1 MRIAIVDYGMGNI
14 HSLKGALTFISSSA
28 DIALVNDEKTLGDAD
43 LIFLPG
49 VGHFKNAMEAL
60 DSLGLSE
67 VLQSLVLDKKRPIMG
82 ICLGMQL
89 LFSNSTEGGINP
101 GLGLI
106 EGKVRRIKDGDEKIP
121 HIGFDEVNPPSG
133 SKMFAG
139 VEKLDFYFVHSFC
152 VRETLD
158 DSQITYCNHNDQFFA
173 AIEKEHIWGT
183 QFHPEKSQE
192 NGLKLLRNFID
203 TYGN

>member
-14 HSLKGALTFISSSA
+14 HSLKGALTFVSSSA
-28 DIALVNDEKTLGDAD
+28 DIALVNDGKSLGDAD

-67 VLQSLVLDKKRPIMG
+67 VLQSLVLDKKRPMMG

-89 LFSNSTEGGINP
+89 LFSNSSEGGVNP

-133 SKMFAG
+133 PIMTDHF
-139 VEKLDFYFVHSFC
+139 
-152 VRETLD
+152 
-158 DSQITYCNHNDQFFA
+158 
-173 AIEKEHIWGT
+173 
-183 QFHPEKSQE
+183 
-192 NGLKLLRNFID
+192 LKLCLILFNVLMISLFFEAFSSQYNIQRSFGQKFIMSSSFFSS
-203 TYGN
+203 

>member
-49 VGHFKNAMEAL
+49 VGQFKNAMEAL

-173 AIEKEHIWGT
+173 AIEKGHIWGT

>member
-14 HSLKGALTFISSSA
+14 HSLKGALNFVSSSA

-158 DSQITYCNHNDQFFA
+158 ESLISYCNHNDQFVA
-173 AIEKEHIWGT
+173 TIEKKHIWGT

-192 NGLKLLRNFID
+192 NGLKLLRNFIV

>member
-14 HSLKGALTFISSSA
+14 HSLKGALTFVSSSA

-158 DSQITYCNHNDQFFA
+158 DSLITYCNHNDQFVA
-173 AIEKEHIWGT
+173 TIEKEHIWGT

-192 NGLKLLRNFID
+192 NGLKLLRNFIV

>member
-67 VLQSLVLDKKRPIMG
+67 VLQSLVLDKKSPIMG

-173 AIEKEHIWGT
+173 AIEKGHIWGT

-192 NGLKLLRNFID
+192 NGLKLLRNFIV